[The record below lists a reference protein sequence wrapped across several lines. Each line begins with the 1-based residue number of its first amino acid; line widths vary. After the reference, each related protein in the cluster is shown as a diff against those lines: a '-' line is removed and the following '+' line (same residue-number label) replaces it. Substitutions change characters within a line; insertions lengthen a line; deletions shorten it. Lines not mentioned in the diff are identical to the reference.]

1 MSSSTPAAAANALSP
16 GHSHYSVMVHYL
28 GRAAAFQPTDAAAP
42 PGLNAAR
49 QRLLEL
55 LPTLPAPQALD
66 LPADPPPGD
75 GDQALHDLFSALH
88 LLAPLQAADPGNP
101 RGGNPLG
108 GETMAA
114 LNGVLEELA
123 GQMTAALRQEA
134 AAQVRGLYVI
144 IDPEVTGGRDPL
156 DIAQAAVRGGA
167 RLLQLR
173 DKLRDKGQSLPLAQ
187 ALQQLCEESGAL
199 LIVNDHADVAAAV
212 GAGGL
217 HVGQTD
223 LPVDTARRLLYPRQI
238 LGRSNREIELLVES
252 QEMGAD
258 YVAFGAIYPTGT
270 KPGGRAPQ
278 GLDRLREARAAANV
292 PLVAIGGITAETAG
306 PVVAAGADA
315 VCVTAAVGL
324 AAEPEAAAAQL
335 TAAIAAAGGN
345 V

>member
-1 MSSSTPAAAANALSP
+1 MSSSTPAAAP

-28 GRAAAFQPTDAAAP
+28 GRAAAFQPTDAATP
-42 PGLNAAR
+42 PALNAAR
-49 QRLLEL
+49 QRLREL

-88 LLAPLQAADPGNP
+88 LLAPLQAAAAP
-101 RGGNPLG
+101 GNPLG

-134 AAQVRGLYVI
+134 TAQVRGLYVI
-144 IDPEVTGGRDPL
+144 IDPEVTGGRAPL

-167 RLLQLR
+167 RMLQLR

-187 ALQQLCEESGAL
+187 SLQQLCEENGAL

-212 GAGGL
+212 GSAGL

-270 KPGGRAPQ
+270 KPGGRAHQ

-306 PVVAAGADA
+306 PVVEAGADA

-324 AAEPEAAAAQL
+324 AEQPEAAAAQL
-335 TAAIAAAGGN
+335 TAAIQAAGGN

>member
-1 MSSSTPAAAANALSP
+1 MSSSTPAAAP

-28 GRAAAFQPTDAAAP
+28 GRAAAFQPTDAATP
-42 PGLNAAR
+42 PALSAAR
-49 QRLLEL
+49 QRLREL

-88 LLAPLQAADPGNP
+88 LLAPLQQTAEAP
-101 RGGNPLG
+101 GNPLG

-223 LPVDTARRLLYPRQI
+223 LPVETARRLLYPRQI

-278 GLDRLREARAAANV
+278 GLDRLREARAAAQV

-306 PVVAAGADA
+306 PVVEAGADA

-324 AAEPEAAAAQL
+324 AEQPEAAAAQL
-335 TAAIAAAGGN
+335 TAAIVAAGGN